1 MPVLNTH
8 HGTSPWFQ
16 NNRPR
21 PLTSQSPVMKVSPDK
36 VAKVREVRPSGTG
49 TSRTPNAERVV
60 AAGTQCRDIAAVR
73 SVDVMKSGV

>member
-1 MPVLNTH
+1 
-8 HGTSPWFQ
+8 
-16 NNRPR
+16 
-21 PLTSQSPVMKVSPDK
+21 MKVSPDK